1 MQLSDFDA
9 WACAHHGI
17 ITFEAS
23 GLSRTAWYRA
33 IRRGSLQQ
41 IHPYVARM
49 IGTPGTPEQRIIAGV
64 LAIGR
69 PALASH
75 RSAARLWGVPR
86 PDDDPVDVI
95 PTGGRR
101 DLDLDGVIVHRP
113 TDRSRLT
120 PQRRYGIA
128 CTNILRTIVDLG
140 AVDPSGV
147 HSAVGHAIAT
157 RLASL
162 GAIEAAV
169 GEQARPGRGGI
180 VAVRD
185 AISDWSIDD
194 KPADSVLEVVMR
206 RLVDRYRLPRVEFHP
221 IIEGHEIDFRVIGT
235 AVLLECDGWT
245 HHGLDRTNFER
256 DHDRDADLI
265 AAGWIVVRFTY
276 RAVTT
281 RPKATA
287 DRILAA
293 LDRWAPEHTRVSSR
307 AEPAP
312 RNARTASLS
321 GSGRDSGDLFRREL
335 HVGVTG

>member
-17 ITFEAS
+17 ITYEAS
-23 GLSRTAWYRA
+23 GLTRTAWYRA
-33 IRRGSLQQ
+33 IRRGGLQQ
-41 IHPYVARM
+41 IHPYVARL
-49 IGTPGTPEQRIIAGV
+49 IGTPATAEQRIIAGV
-64 LAIGR
+64 LAIGE

-95 PTGGRR
+95 PVSGRR

-113 TDRSRLT
+113 TDRARLT

-128 CTNILRTIVDLG
+128 CTNILRTIIDLG

-147 HSAVGHAIAT
+147 HAAVGHAVAT
-157 RLASL
+157 RLATL

-169 GEQARPGRGGI
+169 GEHARPGRGGI

-185 AISDWSIDD
+185 AIADWSIDD
-194 KPADSVLEVVMR
+194 KPADSVLEVVMA
-206 RLVDRYRLPRVEFHP
+206 RLVDRYRLPAVEFHP
-221 IIEGHEIDFRVIGT
+221 VIEGYEIDFRVIGT
-235 AVLLECDGWT
+235 PVLLECDGWT
-245 HHGLDRTNFER
+245 YHGLDRNNFER

-281 RPKATA
+281 RQKATA
-287 DRILAA
+287 DRIRAA
-293 LDRWAPEHTRVSSR
+293 LDRWSPEHTR
-307 AEPAP
+307 
-312 RNARTASLS
+312 ASAHLPS
-321 GSGRDSGDLFRREL
+321 PPPDAA
-335 HVGVTG
+335 